1 MEKAN
6 KKIRNATPKEFNGI
20 KFKSIL
26 EVMVYKT
33 LLSVGFEPLYEKNKF
48 VIWQGLYPSV
58 PFYDKDVTTRM
69 LKLNKKKII
78 DITYTPDFTFE
89 YHGTLIII
97 EAKGFEND
105 VFPLKKKMFRGVLEH
120 LNQNAIFFEIYTKKQ
135 LLQAI
140 EIIKKL

>member
-89 YHGTLIII
+89 YNKRLIII
-97 EAKGFEND
+97 EVKGFEND
-105 VFPLKKKMFRGVLEH
+105 VFPVKKKLFRKSLEETH
-120 LNQNAIFFEIYTKKQ
+120 PEALFFEIYTKKQ

>member
-6 KKIRNATPKEFNGI
+6 KKVRNATPKEFNGI

-48 VIWQGLYPSV
+48 VIWQGFYPSV
-58 PFYDKDVTTRM
+58 PFYDKDAITRM

-89 YHGTLIII
+89 YKNRLIII
-97 EAKGFEND
+97 EVKGFEND
-105 VFPLKKKMFRGVLEH
+105 VFPVKKKLFRRFLEDNYPDA
-120 LNQNAIFFEIYTKKQ
+120 LFFEVYTKKQ

>member
-1 MEKAN
+1 MV
-6 KKIRNATPKEFNGI
+6 KKSKVRNATKVEKYGI

-58 PFYDKDVTTRM
+58 PFYDKDATTRM

-89 YHGTLIII
+89 YNKRLIII
-97 EAKGFEND
+97 EVKGFEND
-105 VFPLKKKMFRGVLEH
+105 VFPVKKKLFRKSLEETH
-120 LNQNAIFFEIYTKKQ
+120 PEALFFEIYTKKQ

>member
-6 KKIRNATPKEFNGI
+6 KKIRNATLKEFNGI

-58 PFYDKDVTTRM
+58 PFYDKDATTRM

-89 YHGTLIII
+89 YNKRLIII
-97 EAKGFEND
+97 EVKGFEND
-105 VFPLKKKMFRGVLEH
+105 VFPVKKKLFRKSLEETH
-120 LNQNAIFFEIYTKKQ
+120 PEALFFEIYTKKQ

>member
-58 PFYDKDVTTRM
+58 PFYDKDATTRM

-89 YHGTLIII
+89 YNKRLIII
-97 EAKGFEND
+97 EVKGFEND
-105 VFPLKKKMFRGVLEH
+105 VFPVKKKLFRKSLEETH
-120 LNQNAIFFEIYTKKQ
+120 PEALFFEIYTKKQ

>member
-58 PFYDKDVTTRM
+58 PFYDKDATTRM

-89 YHGTLIII
+89 YNKRLIII
-97 EAKGFEND
+97 EVKGFEND
-105 VFPLKKKMFRGVLEH
+105 VFPVKKKLFRKSLEENH
-120 LNQNAIFFEIYTKKQ
+120 PEALFFEIYTKKQ

>member
-58 PFYDKDVTTRM
+58 PFYDKDTTTRM

-89 YHGTLIII
+89 YNKRLIII
-97 EAKGFEND
+97 EVKGFEND
-105 VFPLKKKMFRGVLEH
+105 VFPVKKKLFRKSLEETH
-120 LNQNAIFFEIYTKKQ
+120 PEALFFEIYTKKQ

>member
-58 PFYDKDVTTRM
+58 PFYDKDATTRM

-89 YHGTLIII
+89 YNNRLIII
-97 EAKGFEND
+97 EVKGFEND
-105 VFPLKKKMFRGVLEH
+105 VFPVKKKLFRKSLEETH
-120 LNQNAIFFEIYTKKQ
+120 PEAIFFEIYTKKQ

>member
-58 PFYDKDVTTRM
+58 PFYDKDATTRM

-89 YHGTLIII
+89 YNKRLIII
-97 EAKGFEND
+97 EVKGFEND
-105 VFPLKKKMFRGVLEH
+105 VFPVKKKLFRKFLEETH
-120 LNQNAIFFEIYTKKQ
+120 PEALFFEIYTKKQ

>member
-1 MEKAN
+1 MEKEN
-6 KKIRNATPKEFNGI
+6 KKILNATPKEFDGI
-20 KFKSIL
+20 KFKSTL

-58 PFYDKDVTTRM
+58 PFYDKDATTRM

-89 YHGTLIII
+89 YNKRLIII
-97 EAKGFEND
+97 EVKGFEND
-105 VFPLKKKMFRGVLEH
+105 VFPVKKKLFRKSLEETH
-120 LNQNAIFFEIYTKKQ
+120 PEALFFEIYTKKQ

-140 EIIKKL
+140 QIIKKL

>member
-6 KKIRNATPKEFNGI
+6 KKVRNATPKEFNGI

-48 VIWQGLYPSV
+48 VIWQGFYPSV
-58 PFYDKDVTTRM
+58 PFYDKDATTRM

-89 YHGTLIII
+89 YKNRLIII
-97 EAKGFEND
+97 EVKGFEND
-105 VFPLKKKMFRGVLEH
+105 VFPVKKKLFRRFLEDNYPDA
-120 LNQNAIFFEIYTKKQ
+120 LFFEVYTKKQ

>member
-58 PFYDKDVTTRM
+58 PFYDKDAATRM

-89 YHGTLIII
+89 YNKRLIII
-97 EAKGFEND
+97 EVKGFEND
-105 VFPLKKKMFRGVLEH
+105 VFPVKKKLFRKSLEETH
-120 LNQNAIFFEIYTKKQ
+120 PEALFFEIYTKKQ

>member
-1 MEKAN
+1 
-6 KKIRNATPKEFNGI
+6 
-20 KFKSIL
+20 
-26 EVMVYKT
+26 
-33 LLSVGFEPLYEKNKF
+33 
-48 VIWQGLYPSV
+48 
-58 PFYDKDVTTRM
+58 M
-69 LKLNKKKII
+69 LKLNSTKLI
-78 DITYTPDFTFE
+78 DTTYTPDFTFE
-89 YHGTLIII
+89 YHGALIII